1 MAVAL
6 RSTALTSAALV
17 GLGSGVSL
25 AAGAVIAQGRS
36 RSGGWPRVVA
46 WILTG
51 GGAAW
56 TAAVIGAHYAGVA
69 LPGTGLPGAPVLVM
83 GAVGGAALLVP
94 GALRRLSGLD
104 RISLSAGAQLA
115 EATTAAT
122 VGLDPSLLTGVL
134 EARRWRRV
142 GQVSSRRFRLR
153 SLGRVAVLLE
163 ADVHRQGRRWG
174 AWGIWVG
181 LALAQYAV
189 AVTVPAV
196 AGLLHLVLAYA
207 AANRLTAG
215 LRTVARA
222 PGLRRALGGGETQL
236 RLVHLVVPALGTALW
251 WLITVPAGDPLTPA
265 ASFVLLAGI
274 VAAAYRAATRPPMSY
289 GGAVVESP
297 LGLIPVDLVVQLA
310 RGPDLLGAVIV
321 LRALL
326 VR

>member
-1 MAVAL
+1 
-6 RSTALTSAALV
+6 
-17 GLGSGVSL
+17 
-25 AAGAVIAQGRS
+25 
-36 RSGGWPRVVA
+36 
-46 WILTG
+46 
-51 GGAAW
+51 
-56 TAAVIGAHYAGVA
+56 
-69 LPGTGLPGAPVLVM
+69 
-83 GAVGGAALLVP
+83 
-94 GALRRLSGLD
+94 
-104 RISLSAGAQLA
+104 
-115 EATTAAT
+115 
-122 VGLDPSLLTGVL
+122 
-134 EARRWRRV
+134 
-142 GQVSSRRFRLR
+142 
-153 SLGRVAVLLE
+153 
-163 ADVHRQGRRWG
+163 
-174 AWGIWVG
+174 VG